1 MAKVIEIIAAHLVN
15 HGFDGLVSSDLECGC
30 EIGDLEPC
38 DSVKGDCRPAYR
50 GADLTGYNDWAMYL
64 DKDVA
69 ARSVA
74 EAAERAKEI
83 K

>member
-1 MAKVIEIIAAHLVN
+1 MTTVIKIIAEHLAAN
-15 HGFDGLVSSDLECGC
+15 GYDGLANVDLECGC

-38 DSVKGDCRPAYR
+38 DGVKGDCHPAYR
-50 GADLTGYNDWAMYL
+50 GADLSGYGDWAMFL

-74 EAAERAKEI
+74 AAAEAAQEAQ
-83 K
+83 